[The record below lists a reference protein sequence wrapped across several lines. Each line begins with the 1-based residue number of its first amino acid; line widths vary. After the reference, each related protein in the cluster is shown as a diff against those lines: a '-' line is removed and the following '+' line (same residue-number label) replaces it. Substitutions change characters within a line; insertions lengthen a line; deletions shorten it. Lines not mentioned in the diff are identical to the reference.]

1 MRRRIG
7 TCVLAVLMLAAVMV
21 PAFAAG
27 TPTGDK
33 AGIYDVAPKSGCT
46 VTPMTARKDGK
57 DGTVITADAN
67 GLYADAA
74 QLKVTVTGFTGNY
87 YLVLALNDSSS
98 TPTKD
103 NIAYIDQK
111 GEATFNVYPNE
122 LKADKEYHIWLST
135 DNQKLTEVASFKYY
149 VPSTAAEG
157 LLGDVNNS
165 GGKRPITPLDAS
177 LILQYCVASDTQK
190 AELES
195 TYPGFVAR
203 ADVNKSGGKRPVTP
217 LDASRVLAYCVADKD
232 KQNPDFFNNP

>member
-46 VTPMTARKDGK
+46 VTPMTAGK
-57 DGTVITADAN
+57 DVITADAN

-103 NIAYIDQK
+103 NIAYIDQQ
-111 GEATFNVYPNE
+111 GSATFNVYPNE

-149 VPSTAAEG
+149 KPAGASEG
-157 LLGDVNNS
+157 MLGDVDGN
-165 GGKRPITPLDAS
+165 GKITSTDARNVLKFS
-177 LILQYCVASDTQK
+177 VYKSNPVK
-190 AELES
+190 AEGII
-195 TYPGFVAR
+195 PVALQPY
-203 ADVNKSGGKRPVTP
+203 ADVDKNGSVTSTGARYILLCSVKGGG
-217 LDASRVLAYCVADKD
+217 
-232 KQNPDFFNNP
+232 QPDYFDTIPKK